1 MFKSNYF
8 DTFYKKKRLN
18 IEMKILF
25 VFLGGGIG
33 SVLRY
38 GIALGMAYFN
48 LSFPFAT
55 LLANMLSCIL
65 LGSVASLF
73 LNESI
78 TNNTRLFLVT
88 GVCGGFSTFS
98 TFTNE
103 TFLLFQQGNIVLAF
117 LNILLNLAL
126 CFLGLYLGIKLIH

>member
-1 MFKSNYF
+1 
-8 DTFYKKKRLN
+8 
-18 IEMKILF
+18 MKILF

-65 LGSVASLF
+65 LGSVTSLF

>member
-1 MFKSNYF
+1 
-8 DTFYKKKRLN
+8 
-18 IEMKILF
+18 MKMVLI
-25 VFLGGGIG
+25 FLGGGIG

-38 GIALGMAYFN
+38 SITLSMAYFN

-55 LLANMLSCIL
+55 LLANVLSCIL
-65 LGSVASLF
+65 LGSVTSLF

-78 TNNTRLFLVT
+78 SNNTRLFLVT
-88 GVCGGFSTFS
+88 GICGGFSTFS

-103 TFLLFQQGNIVLAF
+103 TFLLLQQENIIFAF